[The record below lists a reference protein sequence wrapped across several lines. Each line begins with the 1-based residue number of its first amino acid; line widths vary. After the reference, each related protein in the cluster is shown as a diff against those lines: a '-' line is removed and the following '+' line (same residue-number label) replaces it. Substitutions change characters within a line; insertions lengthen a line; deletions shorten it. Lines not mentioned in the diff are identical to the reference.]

1 MPITSL
7 EWKGK
12 VKNQNNPSLVPPPL
26 PPPRKKEA
34 NKYKKKKQQEINSDY
49 IERKEYKSKISV
61 PNAKF

>member
-1 MPITSL
+1 MLITSL

-26 PPPRKKEA
+26 PPPRKKET
-34 NKYKKKKQQEINSDY
+34 NKYKKKKEKK
-49 IERKEYKSKISV
+49 RKEYKSKISD